1 MSMNLIFQSKDINVR
16 LDFFFFFDQ
25 GPTIYCLQETHF
37 RVKDTQT
44 EGEGMEKR
52 CFIHIEIT
60 RKQG

>member
-16 LDFFFFFDQ
+16 LDFFFFNQ

-44 EGEGMEKR
+44 EGEGMEKDVLY
-52 CFIHIEIT
+52 T
-60 RKQG
+60 